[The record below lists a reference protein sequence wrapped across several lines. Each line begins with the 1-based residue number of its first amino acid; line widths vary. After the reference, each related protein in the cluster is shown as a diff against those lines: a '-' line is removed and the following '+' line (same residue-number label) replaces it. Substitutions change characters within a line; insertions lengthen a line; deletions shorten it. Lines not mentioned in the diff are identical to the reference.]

1 MPVYLLGQL
10 RVKNW
15 SWYKQYQEVTEA
27 LVKKHD
33 GRYLVKS
40 AQVDQLE
47 GGSTPPSAVVVI
59 EFPSVEH
66 AQQWYQDPDYQPMI
80 ELRKMSDV
88 DTELLLV
95 SGVFS

>member
-1 MPVYLLGQL
+1 MSVYLLGQL

-15 SWYKQYQEVTEA
+15 SWYKQYQEVTEV
-27 LVKKHD
+27 LVKKYD

-47 GGSTPPSAVVVI
+47 GGPTPPSAVVVI
-59 EFPSVEH
+59 EFPSEEH

-80 ELRKMSDV
+80 ELRKISDV

-95 SGVFS
+95 SGVSS